1 MHTPA
6 PRALA
11 PRTTSVTYPG
21 TTEQI
26 RAVRADL
33 RGLLGDCPMA
43 DDVILCAS
51 ELAANAAIHSR
62 SRMRGG
68 TFTVRT
74 TISPGNYAWVEVEDS
89 GGPWTSAISDPTRRH
104 GSTSS
109 VPSPATGASTG
120 TTPSASSGQ
129 DSTGPAMRD
138 SAPVSPVLPLCGED
152 FLYDHQGRARSAPDP
167 VVSAR

>member
-1 MHTPA
+1 MHPPA

-11 PRTTSVTYPG
+11 PRTTSVTYSG

-33 RGLLGDCPMA
+33 RGLLHDCPMA
-43 DDVILCAS
+43 DDVILCVS

-62 SRMRGG
+62 SRMPGG

-89 GGPWTSAISDPTRRH
+89 GGPWTPANSDPTRRH
-104 GSTSS
+104 GLNIVCALASDWGIDGDDA
-109 VPSPATGASTG
+109 VRVIWARFDRPS
-120 TTPSASSGQ
+120 
-129 DSTGPAMRD
+129 
-138 SAPVSPVLPLCGED
+138 
-152 FLYDHQGRARSAPDP
+152 RA
-167 VVSAR
+167 